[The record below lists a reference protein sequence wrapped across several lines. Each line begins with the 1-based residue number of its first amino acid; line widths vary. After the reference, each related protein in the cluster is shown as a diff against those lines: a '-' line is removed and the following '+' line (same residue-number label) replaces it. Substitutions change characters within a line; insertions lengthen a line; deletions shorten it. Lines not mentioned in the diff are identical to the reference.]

1 MSPNPSGNSGA
12 LLRSFAESW
21 KGEVLGSADME
32 SDWLEDGLNRGLDA
46 VGSPAFPLWQETK
59 VFSLVTLKPSAVD
72 PVLGTLI

>member
-1 MSPNPSGNSGA
+1 MQNLGKVKFWGQ
-12 LLRSFAESW
+12 LTW
-21 KGEVLGSADME
+21 KE